1 MTGSPDNQTTVLLVD
16 DEEPLLDVLGTAL
29 ADAGYDCVR
38 ASNAVAAL
46 KLLDRTPEIDVV
58 VSDIRMPGM
67 DGIELLRA
75 IRNRYEERSWL
86 QVIFIT
92 GHADIDNV
100 ADALRLAAVDFLQ
113 KPVQGLEFLNAVG
126 KAAIKSHQL
135 RSETNLRQ
143 ENAVRWD
150 RLMKEVQQLG
160 DSIRAP
166 LEAGGGK
173 SNVPTSSLPSSHTQS
188 ITAPSKERLL
198 DLLRIRSVRSQ
209 FFSGKLFVD
218 PAWHMLMELM
228 EGHLTGTQSTAF
240 NLYVISGV
248 PLATASRR
256 LDDLTK
262 SGLVHRWVDPTDGRQ
277 QIVRLTDTA
286 IRLMTSYLTALD
298 QQLNDT

>member
-1 MTGSPDNQTTVLLVD
+1 MTGSTENQSTVLLVD

-29 ADAGYDCVR
+29 GDAGYDCVR

-46 KLLDRTPEIDVV
+46 KLLDRTPEVDVV

-67 DGIELLRA
+67 DGIELLRT
-75 IRNRYEERSWL
+75 IRNRYEERNWL

-92 GHADIDNV
+92 GHADIDN
-100 ADALRLAAVDFLQ
+100 AAEALRLAAVDFLQ

-126 KAAIKSHQL
+126 KAAIKSHEL

-160 DSIRAP
+160 NSIRAP
-166 LEAGGGK
+166 LEDGGGK
-173 SNVPTSSLPSSHTQS
+173 SNVPANSSPSSHIQS
-188 ITAPSKERLL
+188 VTAPGKERLL

-209 FFSGKLFVD
+209 FFPGKLFVD
-218 PAWHMLMELM
+218 PAWNMLMELM

-262 SGLVHRWVDPTDGRQ
+262 SGLVHRRVDPTDGRQ

>member
-1 MTGSPDNQTTVLLVD
+1 MTGSTENQSTVLLVD

-29 ADAGYDCVR
+29 VDAGYDCVR

-67 DGIELLRA
+67 DGIELLRT
-75 IRNRYEERSWL
+75 IRNRYQERSWL

-92 GHADIDNV
+92 GHADIDN
-100 ADALRLAAVDFLQ
+100 AAEALRLAAVDFLQ

-126 KAAIKSHQL
+126 KAAIKSRQL
-135 RSETNLRQ
+135 RSETSLRQ

-150 RLMKEVQQLG
+150 RLMNEVQQLG
-160 DSIRAP
+160 NSIRAP
-166 LEAGGGK
+166 IQGGAEK
-173 SNVPTSSLPSSHTQS
+173 TNVTAASSSSPQLQSN
-188 ITAPSKERLL
+188 TAPSKERLL
-198 DLLRIRSVRSQ
+198 DLLRIRDVRAQ
-209 FFSGKLFVD
+209 FFPGKMFVD

-228 EGHLTGTQSTAF
+228 EGHLTGNPSTAF

-248 PLATASRR
+248 PIATASRR

-262 SGLVHRWVDPTDGRQ
+262 SGMVHRWVDPTDGRQ
-277 QIVRLTDTA
+277 QIVRLTDAA